1 MNELTAQ
8 DAATAEVSQA
18 SPADAPLP
26 LPYVVENEAK
36 RPLPGVQSVF
46 LTGDD
51 LTNPVFAPVA
61 KSDVLFLSGTTL
73 GLVGAAE
80 ALAGQTGAAV
90 SMTYVSK
97 EKLLK
102 DMQFRGAISD
112 FHPIKEHIVNA
123 DYDPLLLR
131 SNDDDLYGDGNNF
144 EVKTFGLHYGLTCC
158 HDTSTCRY
166 TNVTQQW
173 PFNTVL

>member
-1 MNELTAQ
+1 MNDLAAQ
-8 DAATAEVSQA
+8 DAAAAEVSQE

-36 RPLPGVQSVF
+36 RPLPGAQSVF
-46 LTGDD
+46 LTGGD
-51 LTNPVFAPVA
+51 LMHFVFVPVA
-61 KSDVLFLSGTTL
+61 ESDVLFFSGTTL

-123 DYDPLLLR
+123 DYDLLLLR

-144 EVKTFGLHYGLTCC
+144 EVQTCGLHHGLPCC
-158 HDTSTCRY
+158 CDTSTCCY
-166 TNVTQQW
+166 AIEKQ
-173 PFNTVL
+173 